1 MAYNQINCQSNL
13 LNSGIAGCGG
23 ELTYFAKPFWVKP
36 DFEIDTEVNAL
47 LQATWEAAINLKQV
61 YPFPLLDTITEE
73 NEEDVVESLPTGNKI
88 FVREGKL
95 GATGM
100 VNLALCSLQ
109 RLRSFNNVKGK
120 IIFVT
125 ENGYILGY
133 SPDGV
138 KLTGFDLQMFRVGG
152 IGTTDGSTS
161 RKTPIKWSLQ
171 DPAQMN
177 DYGVAIKPTW
187 NPLDLN
193 GILDVTVTALA
204 PVTSSLFNFT
214 VTRVCDGE
222 GVDGLVAGD
231 FSFLNGSAVAQTAV
245 FAEVGGGAYK
255 YTASATIV
263 DGTIDLKAPNLQTT
277 GGYES
282 SAPATCNVP

>member
-1 MAYNQINCQSNL
+1 
-13 LNSGIAGCGG
+13 
-23 ELTYFAKPFWVKP
+23 
-36 DFEIDTEVNAL
+36 L

-61 YPFPLLDTITEE
+61 YPFPLLDTIAEE
-73 NEEDVVESLPTGNKI
+73 NEEDVIESLPTGNKV
-88 FVREGKL
+88 FVREGKM

-138 KLTGFDLQMFRVGG
+138 KFTGFDLQMFRVGG

-161 RKTPIKWSLQ
+161 RKTPIKWTLQ
-171 DPAQMN
+171 DPSQLN

-193 GILDVTVTALA
+193 GILDVAIDVQTDTNALA
-204 PVTSSLFNFT
+204 EFT

-222 GVDGLVAGD
+222 GVDGLVDGD
-231 FSFLNGSAVAQTAV
+231 FLFLVTAGTAQAGGT

-255 YTASATIV
+255 YTSSGTTFIT
-263 DGTIDLKAPNLQTT
+263 GTINLKAPNLQTT

-282 SAPATCNVP
+282 TGAATFTV

>member
-1 MAYNQINCQSNL
+1 
-13 LNSGIAGCGG
+13 
-23 ELTYFAKPFWVKP
+23 
-36 DFEIDTEVNAL
+36 
-47 LQATWEAAINLKQV
+47 
-61 YPFPLLDTITEE
+61 
-73 NEEDVVESLPTGNKI
+73 
-88 FVREGKL
+88 
-95 GATGM
+95 M

-193 GILDVTVTALA
+193 GILDVTVNPLFY
-204 PVTSSLFNFT
+204 PLLSLKIQ
-214 VTRVCDGE
+214 
-222 GVDGLVAGD
+222 
-231 FSFLNGSAVAQTAV
+231 SIS
-245 FAEVGGGAYK
+245 
-255 YTASATIV
+255 
-263 DGTIDLKAPNLQTT
+263 
-277 GGYES
+277 
-282 SAPATCNVP
+282 VPKHH